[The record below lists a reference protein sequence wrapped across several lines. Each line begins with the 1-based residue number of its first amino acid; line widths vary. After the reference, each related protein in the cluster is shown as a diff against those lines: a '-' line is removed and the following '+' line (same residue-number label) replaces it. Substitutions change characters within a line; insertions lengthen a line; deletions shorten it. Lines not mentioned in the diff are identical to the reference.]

1 MGIIAVI
8 SDIQTPAEV
17 VSSGGALAT
26 ASLIISSLTALL
38 VSGSKYRSC
47 WACSTL
53 DICTSP
59 LLLTFA
65 AIVAFRM
72 MLIL

>member
-1 MGIIAVI
+1 MGIIAAI
-8 SDIQTPAEV
+8 SNMQMPAGV
-17 VSSGGALAT
+17 VSPGGELAT
-26 ASLIISSLTALL
+26 ASLIISALTALL
-38 VSGSKYRSC
+38 VSGSKYRSR

-59 LLLTFA
+59 LLITFA
-65 AIVAFRM
+65 AIVAFRI